1 MISSTRPFVYA
12 FLGLY
17 WSMHHINLKCTATI
31 MVIKWGQN
39 QIKMF
44 ILEIHTSPM
53 PCYFI
58 AMQIVHHSS
67 WNDCLLD
74 AFIHMLVHFIY
85 VGPCLFG
92 SSSNRRWA
100 GDISRNPGALPRSFS
115 RFNWAARQ
123 ALPHACIHIV
133 PTASI
138 LFLHHWVAIALN
150 WIPCT
155 AQPDRKSVV

>member
-1 MISSTRPFVYA
+1 MICLKWSARRDLSVYA
-12 FLGLY
+12 FHVLIC
-17 WSMHHINLKCTATI
+17 SMHHINIKYTATYWS
-31 MVIKWGQN
+31 IKCYQN
-39 QIKMF
+39 SIKCLF
-44 ILEIHTSPM
+44 LVFYTSPM

-67 WNDCLLD
+67 WHDCLLD
-74 AFIHMLVHFIY
+74 AFIPMLVHFIY

-100 GDISRNPGALPRSFS
+100 GDISREPGALPRSIPC
-115 RFNWAARQ
+115 FNWVARQ

-133 PTASI
+133 PIASL

-150 WIPCT
+150 WIPST
-155 AQPDRKSVV
+155 A

>member
-1 MISSTRPFVYA
+1 MICLKWLARRDLSAYA
-12 FLGLY
+12 FHVLNC
-17 WSMHHINLKCTATI
+17 SMHHINIRYTATY
-31 MVIKWGQN
+31 MRANRAKNLIKCFN
-39 QIKMF
+39 
-44 ILEIHTSPM
+44 LVPHTSPM
-53 PCYFI
+53 PWYII

-67 WNDCLLD
+67 WHDWLLV
-74 AFIHMLVHFIY
+74 AFIHMLVYFIY

-100 GDISRNPGALPRSFS
+100 GDISREPGALPRSIHC
-115 RFNWAARQ
+115 FNWAARQ

-133 PTASI
+133 PIASI

-155 AQPDRKSVV
+155 I